1 MRTRRGVQTY
11 DIDTLT
17 PCVLTFIMSFG
28 LITGLVLLV
37 MTVLTVIG
45 KWMVLSKLGKRSW
58 AALIP
63 FFSDYED
70 YVFDVTSYPDG
81 TTDTSADAMYTA
93 YFASKQRANQRTE
106 QGPAVATAG
115 PCHFHA
121 DGAVF
126 NPSNSLRDGRGS
138 LRPLKALKTELAW
151 VLEE

>member
-17 PCVLTFIMSFG
+17 PHVLTFIMSFG

-81 TTDTSADAMYTA
+81 TTDTSADVMYTA
-93 YFASKQRANQRTE
+93 YFASK
-106 QGPAVATAG
+106 
-115 PCHFHA
+115 
-121 DGAVF
+121 
-126 NPSNSLRDGRGS
+126 
-138 LRPLKALKTELAW
+138 
-151 VLEE
+151 

>member
-17 PCVLTFIMSFG
+17 PYVLTFIMSFG

-45 KWMVLSKLGKRSW
+45 KLGKRSW

-81 TTDTSADAMYTA
+81 TTDTSADVMYTA
-93 YFASKQRANQRTE
+93 YFASK
-106 QGPAVATAG
+106 
-115 PCHFHA
+115 
-121 DGAVF
+121 
-126 NPSNSLRDGRGS
+126 
-138 LRPLKALKTELAW
+138 
-151 VLEE
+151 